1 MQLKAPRGTYD
12 ILPPD
17 TGKWQYIENILKET
31 AETFGYREIRT
42 PIFEHT
48 ELFERGVGSST
59 DIVTKEMYT
68 FKDKSSRSL
77 TLRPENTA
85 SCARAL
91 IEHSI
96 YSGMMP
102 AKWYYIGPM
111 FRYDR
116 PQTGRYRQFHQFGV
130 EAFGSNSPYL
140 DAEVIIL
147 LIEVLKRLGLK
158 EYELHINSVGCIQ
171 CREVYRKKLI
181 AHITPVKDKL
191 CNDCQTRYQQNPLR
205 VLDCKEKS
213 CHQAIVNYPTLS
225 QHLCSDCAWHYNMVQ
240 KALQAN
246 SIDYQHDDN
255 LVRGLDY
262 YTNTAFEIHIP
273 GIGAQSAV
281 GGGGRYNG
289 LVEECGGPDL
299 PGIGFAM
306 GIERL
311 LLAVDALGAKEPN
324 AGKSDIFVAIMS
336 DQYELQAL
344 ELLTRLRQEN
354 IRAEKDY
361 MGRSGRGQMKYADRL
376 GARMV
381 IIIGDDEI
389 EQGYFTLRDMQ
400 SKEQVKVDNEKIIA
414 TVKDRLAKLRGGNG

>member
-1 MQLKAPRGTYD
+1 MQIKAPRGTYD

-17 TGKWQYIENILKET
+17 TGKWQHVEAILKET
-31 AETFGYREIRT
+31 AENFGYREIRT

-48 ELFERGVGSST
+48 ELFERGVGTST

-68 FKDKSSRSL
+68 FRDKSSRSL

-96 YSGMMP
+96 YSGILP

-130 EAFGSNSPYL
+130 EAFGSNNPYL

-147 LIEVLKRLGLK
+147 LVEVLKRLGLND
-158 EYELHINSVGCIQ
+158 YELHINSVACPR
-171 CREVYRKKLI
+171 CREVYRKKLVEHI
-181 AHITPVKDKL
+181 APVKDKL
-191 CNDCQTRYQQNPLR
+191 CSDCQTRYEQNPLR
-205 VLDCKEKS
+205 VLDCKEDA
-213 CHQAIVNYPTLS
+213 CHRAIAGYPTLFE
-225 QHLCSDCAWHYNMVQ
+225 HLCHDCARHYTTVKEAL
-240 KALQAN
+240 KA
-246 SIDYQHDDN
+246 SHIVFQHDDN

-289 LVEECGGPDL
+289 LVAECGGPDL

-311 LLAVDALGAKEPN
+311 LLAVDTLAGGEANESKTDVFISIMNDAYEP
-324 AGKSDIFVAIMS
+324 
-336 DQYELQAL
+336 QAL
-344 ELLTRLRQEN
+344 ELLTRLRLAG

-361 MGRSGRGQMKYADRL
+361 MGRSGRAQMKYADKL
-376 GARMV
+376 GARLA
-381 IIIGDDEI
+381 IIIGEEEI
-389 EQGYFTLRDMQ
+389 AKGFYTLRDMRG
-400 SKEQVKVDNEKIIA
+400 KEQAKIGGQDIINSVKH
-414 TVKDRLAKLRGGNG
+414 RLATA